1 MLKALKMQLNLEIE
15 KIILD
20 DLFITNFHHWILD
33 RFHTQVTLK
42 LGVYTTILT
51 LSLLSLLTVKVLGDP
66 IPLNTQPKSVSLI
79 RIEIQKSKPNLHLC
93 QSMHIG

>member
-15 KIILD
+15 KIILE
-20 DLFITNFHHWILD
+20 DLFITNFHHWILY

-51 LSLLSLLTVKVLGDP
+51 LSLLSLLTPKALGDP
-66 IPLNTQPKSVSLI
+66 IPINTQPK
-79 RIEIQKSKPNLHLC
+79 
-93 QSMHIG
+93 